1 MHKSKYKC
9 LKYAFIIDKRFKI
22 NIKMCINLFTNSVGP
37 IFVVLYLS
45 THFKFRLYTEMG
57 KFQKK
62 SILDTDKIFLIIYI
76 IDTATDIFRNF
87 IIDTDTDTGI

>member
-1 MHKSKYKC
+1 MYVYDVYIHCTCVY
-9 LKYAFIIDKRFKI
+9 I
-22 NIKMCINLFTNSVGP
+22 CIYV
-37 IFVVLYLS
+37 
-45 THFKFRLYTEMG
+45 YTEMG

-62 SILDTDKIFLIIYI
+62 SILDTDKIFWIIYI

>member
-1 MHKSKYKC
+1 MNLNIRYMSGSISDIHNVKSC
-9 LKYAFIIDKRFKI
+9 
-22 NIKMCINLFTNSVGP
+22 
-37 IFVVLYLS
+37 S
-45 THFKFRLYTEMG
+45 TSTEMG

-62 SILDTDKIFLIIYI
+62 SILDTDKIFWIIYI